1 MNLRKK
7 YNEMHF
13 KKYNEICKEVKAKEF
28 ATEKLFTITGLFS
41 YDDYCEENLNES
53 IKGIESEWLD
63 WEEYKNEFT
72 NKYMDH
78 LASTFDYL
86 YFLRQCD
93 MDCLKAKEMF
103 DRNLVVMLEKK
114 KEAFD
119 EYHKTEE
126 AQ

>member
-1 MNLRKK
+1 MADTKL
-7 YNEMHF
+7 F
-13 KKYNEICKEVKAKEF
+13 KAKEF
-28 ATEKLFTITGLFS
+28 AMEQLYTITNLFS
-41 YDDYCEENLNES
+41 YDEDDHWKES
-53 IKGIESEWLD
+53 IEGTEKEWLD
-63 WEEYKNEFT
+63 WEEYKNEI
-72 NKYMDH
+72 KIQYMQH
-78 LASTFDYL
+78 TASSLDYL

-103 DRNLVVMLEKK
+103 DRNLEAILKER